1 MAKQKHKGCLSFI
14 GNNAIE
20 VTGSCTL
27 LEYNDTRIL
36 VDCGLRQSSKEQD
49 DHKINMKLSKYI
61 KPNRLD
67 GVILTHIHVDHIG
80 KTPLLFKHNCDC
92 PIYIPKGSKGLL
104 TLMLNDTVKVFSQDY
119 ERKGIAM
126 PYKQH
131 DVDKMLTYCV
141 EVDLHT
147 MTEITKDISFSFHY
161 AQHIPNS
168 RSVYIEC
175 NDGST
180 LKKIGF
186 TGDFSNYNETLFL
199 NDFEPL
205 PQVDILVSECTY
217 SEKGRVHKSNDR
229 NKDMEKLDTAI
240 KEAKSRKGKV
250 IMPLF
255 SNTRFQAVL
264 TSIYEYYDGKC
275 PLPIL
280 CDSKL
285 AHNISSMWNK
295 AIDKDNEL
303 WQKVYNWDNVRWVK
317 DAKERMAW
325 IKFNESYIVLAS
337 GGFLNSGS
345 AIPYVQG
352 LLGSNKNRIV
362 FCGYSSEDSVA
373 GKIKAGKQKTI
384 KIDGKTCRNNA
395 KVVIL
400 NSFSSHADYNELMD
414 YLSSAR
420 YNTLYLVHS
429 EQSSKIKFAEELRN
443 RLSKKDRTDKVVATT
458 KDQHIHF

>member
-1 MAKQKHKGCLSFI
+1 MSKQKNKGCLSFI
-14 GNNAIE
+14 GNNATE

-27 LEYNDTRIL
+27 VEYNDSRIL

-49 DHKINMKLSKYI
+49 DHKINMKLNKYI

-67 GVILTHIHVDHIG
+67 GVILSHVHIDHCG
-80 KTPLLFKHNCDC
+80 KIPLLFKHNCNC

-104 TLMLNDTVKVFSQDY
+104 TLMLNDTAKIFKQDH

-126 PYKQH
+126 PYEQH
-131 DVDKMLTYCV
+131 HVDEALNHCIEV
-141 EVDLHT
+141 ELYT
-147 MTEITKDISFSFHY
+147 PTSITNDIKFTLY
-161 AQHIPNS
+161 NAQHIPFS
-168 RSVYIEC
+168 SSIYIEC
-175 NDGST
+175 TDGNT

-186 TGDFSNYNETLFL
+186 TGDFSNYESTLFL
-199 NDFEPL
+199 KDLDAL
-205 PQVDILVSECTY
+205 PHVDILVSECTY

-229 NKDMEKLDTAI
+229 KKDMEKLDVAI
-240 KEAKSRKGKV
+240 REAKSNKGKV
-250 IMPLF
+250 VLPLF
-255 SNTRFQAVL
+255 SNTRFQSVL
-264 TSIYEYYDGKC
+264 TSIYEYYDGDC

-285 AHNISSMWNK
+285 AHNISSMWSY
-295 AIDKDNEL
+295 AIDKDEEL
-303 WQKVYNWDNVRWVK
+303 WTKVYSWDKVRWVK
-317 DAKERMAW
+317 DAKERMNW
-325 IKFNESYIVLAS
+325 IKLNESYIVLAS

-345 AIPYVQG
+345 AIPYVQN
-352 LLGSNKNRIV
+352 LLGSSKNRIV

-414 YLSSAR
+414 YLTEAK
-420 YNTLYLVHS
+420 YNSLYLVHS
-429 EQSSKIKFAEELRN
+429 EQESKGKFAEELRH
-443 RLSKKDRTDKVVATT
+443 RLSKANRTDKVIATV
-458 KDQHIHF
+458 KEQRVHF